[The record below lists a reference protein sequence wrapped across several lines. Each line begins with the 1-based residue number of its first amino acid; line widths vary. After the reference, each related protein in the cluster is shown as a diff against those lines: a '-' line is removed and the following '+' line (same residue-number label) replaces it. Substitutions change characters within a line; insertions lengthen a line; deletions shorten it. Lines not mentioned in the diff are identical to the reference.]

1 MEQNKV
7 MLIYDNYDILCIN
20 ADNERC
26 ENKFELS
33 IKDNEKKICM
43 LKNGNFLILNANR
56 KIITQYSSTKSNAI
70 YTKHLRVY
78 INIIKLTKNEKLILG
93 GDKTGNIY
101 IWSSITGLL
110 ISSFQAHFGCIK
122 DIIIDQTLNVV
133 YTYSDDNI
141 IHVYNLHDMLRKKS
155 ATKPM
160 LFYQHDINTSIKQ
173 ILPITPNIYDS
184 YFTLISLTND
194 GSLYI
199 WGLKTNQPIQ
209 ILKTYSMN
217 CSYIC
222 SNYPFNTHL
231 YLCKGKK
238 IFRIPIASLLDNG
251 HGHSNECK
259 EDRKPHLSNINKCNN
274 DYVKIIKN
282 DEQENKTFK
291 DEKYEKFK
299 DNKLLKNYSQN
310 HPYFNLK
317 NFTTFIGHKNDI
329 IKCYVSDKNQFMIS
343 LGKDGLKIWDIY
355 NCYPIKTLKY
365 GENIIDFYVP
375 SNKQFSYLVEL
386 PNLVLEYEDDTKI
399 NIIDEISETKIPEE
413 YNQIFKEDQ
422 SLMINMATIFA
433 QHGIY

>member
-26 ENKFELS
+26 ENKFEQS

-78 INIIKLTKNEKLILG
+78 INVIKLTKNEKLIFG

-110 ISSFQAHFGCIK
+110 TSSFQAHFGCIK
-122 DIIIDQTLNVV
+122 DIIIDQILNVV

-155 ATKPM
+155 AAKPM

-231 YLCKGKK
+231 YLCKANK
-238 IFRIPIASLLDNG
+238 IFRIPIASLLENE
-251 HGHSNECK
+251 HEPNNEC
-259 EDRKPHLSNINKCNN
+259 RKCKKTNLETINKCNS

-282 DEQENKTFK
+282 DEQDNKPYRNEN
-291 DEKYEKFK
+291 FK

-317 NFTTFIGHKNDI
+317 FFTTFIGHKNDI
-329 IKCYVSDKNQFMIS
+329 IKCYVNDKNQFMIS
-343 LGKDGLKIWDIY
+343 LGKDGLKIWDMY

-386 PNLVLEYEDDTKI
+386 PNLVLEYEDDAKI
-399 NIIDEISETKIPEE
+399 NIIDEISETIIPEE
-413 YNQIFKEDQ
+413 YNQIFKNDE
-422 SLMINMATIFA
+422 SLLINMATIFA